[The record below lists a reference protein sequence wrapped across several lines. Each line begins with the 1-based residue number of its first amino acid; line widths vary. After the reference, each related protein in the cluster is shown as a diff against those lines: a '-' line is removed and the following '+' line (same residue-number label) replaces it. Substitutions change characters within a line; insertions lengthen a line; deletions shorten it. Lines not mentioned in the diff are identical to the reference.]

1 MENKKVNSFNLTV
14 IFKDEDIQVC
24 GYLNEKGDSILRY
37 DAIHFNGE
45 DIKPFLSEIYLKELE
60 QIILEEVESDV

>member
-1 MENKKVNSFNLTV
+1 MNLSKNVKTFNLTV
-14 IFKDEDIQVC
+14 IFKDEEIQVC

-45 DIKPFLSEIYLKELE
+45 DIEPFLSEVYLKELE
-60 QIILEEVESDV
+60 QIILE